1 LTNVDGTLFFTA
13 NDGTHG
19 YELWRTAVA
28 TTLTITSGNNQSTT
42 VGTAF
47 SSPLVVRVLDQFGE
61 PMAGVPVTFTA
72 PGSGASAVFGSSNT
86 ITVTTDANGLAQV
99 TATANNTPGS
109 YTVVASVGSL
119 STSFSLS
126 NDISGNLVVVS
137 GNNQAA
143 TVGSSYSN
151 PLVVRLEDGNGNG
164 IPNVAVT
171 FTAPG
176 SGARALF
183 GGNNTITVMT
193 NANGLAQVT
202 ATANTIAG
210 TFTVTVSVGSL
221 STSFT
226 LTNNPGA
233 PAALQIVSGNNQN
246 TTVNTVFGSPLVVQ
260 LVDQY
265 GNAVSQSGVSVIFTA
280 PNSGTSASFAG
291 NNTLTVTTGS
301 NGQASSGAFSANTV
315 AGSYQVQVT
324 SGSLTSVQ
332 FSLTNNPGAP
342 AALQILSGNNQST
355 TVNTAFGSPLVVQ
368 LVDQYGNAV
377 PQGGTLVTFTAPST
391 GASAAFGSSSTIT
404 VTTGNNG
411 QVSSGAFSANTVAG
425 SYQVQ
430 VTSGSLTGVQF
441 SLTNNPGSVASLQIV
456 SGNNQGTMVS
466 TAFGDPLVVR
476 VEDQYGNA
484 VPNTSV
490 TFTAPSSGASATL
503 SSTTVT
509 TGSNGQASVHATANT
524 IAGTYSVT
532 ASVGSLSAN
541 FNLRNTPG
549 PAVLQIVS
557 GNNQTTTVNTA
568 FANPL
573 VVEVLDQF
581 NNPVP
586 NVNVTFTAPSSGAS
600 ALFGGNSSITVTT
613 DANGQ
618 ASVNIDANTSAGS
631 YAVTASV
638 GSLSA
643 NFNLTNNADAPFS
656 LQIVGTSSQSTT
668 VNTAFAGPLVVE
680 VRDQYGNPVPN
691 VNVTFVAPSSGASA
705 LFGGNSS
712 ITVTTDSN
720 GQAQVTATANTVA
733 GSYQV
738 QVTSG
743 SLTGVQFNLTNNPD
757 TLGQLAF
764 RIQPPTA
771 VSVGQRFRVQVQLR
785 DRYGNAVRLPNVAIR
800 LSLRAGSGLTG
811 TLVKRTS
818 ANGLATFGDLVLS
831 APGRYRLMAR
841 AGSFQVI
848 SRVILVS

>member
-1 LTNVDGTLFFTA
+1 
-13 NDGTHG
+13 
-19 YELWRTAVA
+19 
-28 TTLTITSGNNQSTT
+28 
-42 VGTAF
+42 
-47 SSPLVVRVLDQFGE
+47 
-61 PMAGVPVTFTA
+61 
-72 PGSGASAVFGSSNT
+72 
-86 ITVTTDANGLAQV
+86 
-99 TATANNTPGS
+99 
-109 YTVVASVGSL
+109 
-119 STSFSLS
+119 
-126 NDISGNLVVVS
+126 
-137 GNNQAA
+137 
-143 TVGSSYSN
+143 
-151 PLVVRLEDGNGNG
+151 
-164 IPNVAVT
+164 
-171 FTAPG
+171 
-176 SGARALF
+176 
-183 GGNNTITVMT
+183 
-193 NANGLAQVT
+193 
-202 ATANTIAG
+202 
-210 TFTVTVSVGSL
+210 
-221 STSFT
+221 
-226 LTNNPGA
+226 
-233 PAALQIVSGNNQN
+233 
-246 TTVNTVFGSPLVVQ
+246 
-260 LVDQY
+260 
-265 GNAVSQSGVSVIFTA
+265 
-280 PNSGTSASFAG
+280 
-291 NNTLTVTTGS
+291 
-301 NGQASSGAFSANTV
+301 
-315 AGSYQVQVT
+315 
-324 SGSLTSVQ
+324 
-332 FSLTNNPGAP
+332 
-342 AALQILSGNNQST
+342 
-355 TVNTAFGSPLVVQ
+355 
-368 LVDQYGNAV
+368 
-377 PQGGTLVTFTAPST
+377 
-391 GASAAFGSSSTIT
+391 
-404 VTTGNNG
+404 
-411 QVSSGAFSANTVAG
+411 
-425 SYQVQ
+425 
-430 VTSGSLTGVQF
+430 
-441 SLTNNPGSVASLQIV
+441 
-456 SGNNQGTMVS
+456 
-466 TAFGDPLVVR
+466 
-476 VEDQYGNA
+476 
-484 VPNTSV
+484 
-490 TFTAPSSGASATL
+490 
-503 SSTTVT
+503 
-509 TGSNGQASVHATANT
+509 
-524 IAGTYSVT
+524 
-532 ASVGSLSAN
+532 
-541 FNLRNTPG
+541 
-549 PAVLQIVS
+549 VLQIVS